1 MRTRTGKLVASAA
14 ALLGLTA
21 CGQSRAPELE
31 GPRESAARQLLLSTA
46 PVQQRF
52 AGLFEY
58 FSRGFVEHVIPTG
71 SQVRFPGAPS
81 VNGRSADD
89 LDGFARTGSL
99 LAAWVYSQR
108 EGHARWA
115 QMLRAGILSGVDP
128 HSSGYW
134 GNVGEYDQRIVE
146 ATDIARILWLTRTE
160 IWDQLSREQRQMISN
175 WLLTAATRRTPPD
188 NWMLFP
194 VVISV
199 VLVHLNAEVPATDL
213 LAKARAQFTDYKRYY
228 LDHGWFTDPPNGVD
242 FYNTWGIPY
251 DLFWIHWVD
260 PTFEP
265 DFIVTALRQSAELT
279 QHLISPQGIAIMGR
293 SICYRTA
300 VPVPLLAANLMGTEQ
315 FSSGRAVRGLD
326 VVWRYFVAHDSLR
339 GGALTQ
345 GYFGTDL
352 RWLDRYSG
360 AGSCHWGL
368 RSLVLAFMHPAND
381 PFWSAVEEPLPV
393 EVADYRLELPRLGWI
408 VEGRHETGEI
418 TITIPK
424 NPVDIVAAEP
434 YSWIRRAQDTFSRRP
449 HRPSNHEIKYES
461 RHYSSA
467 TPFPVQD

>member
-1 MRTRTGKLVASAA
+1 
-14 ALLGLTA
+14 LGLVA
-21 CGQSRAPELE
+21 CGQSRAPVSE
-31 GPRESAARQLLLSTA
+31 GPREIAVRQLLLSTA
-46 PVQQRF
+46 PAEQRYT
-52 AGLFEY
+52 GLFEY
-58 FSRGFVEHVIPTG
+58 FSQGFVEHVIPTG
-71 SQVRFPGAPS
+71 SQVRFAGARS
-81 VNGRSADD
+81 VNGRSTDD

-99 LAAWVYSQR
+99 LAAWVYSKR
-108 EGHARWA
+108 EGNARWA

-160 IWDQLSREQRQMISN
+160 IWEQLSHEQQQMISN
-175 WLLTAATRRTPPD
+175 WLLTAATRHTPPD

-199 VLVHLNAEVPATDL
+199 VLVNLHADVSAAEL
-213 LAKARAQFTDYKRYY
+213 LAKARAQFTDYRRYY

-242 FYNTWGIPY
+242 LYNTWGIPY
-251 DLFWIHWVD
+251 DLFWIHFVD

-265 DFIVTALRQSAELT
+265 DFIMTALHQSAELT
-279 QHLISPQGIAIMGR
+279 QHLISPQGIPIMGR

-300 VPVPLLAANLMGTEQ
+300 VPVPLLAANLMGTEY
-315 FSSGRAVRGLD
+315 FSSGRAVHGLD

-339 GGALTQ
+339 DGALTQ

-360 AGSCHWGL
+360 AGSCQWGL

-381 PFWSAVEEPLPV
+381 SFWNAVEEPLPV
-393 EVADYRLELPRLGWI
+393 EVSDYRLELPRLGWI
-408 VEGRHETGEI
+408 VEGRRESGEI
-418 TITIPK
+418 IITIPR
-424 NPVDIVAAEP
+424 NPVDIVEAEP
-434 YSWIRRAQDTFSRRP
+434 YSWLHRTQDSFSRSP
-449 HRPSNHEIKYES
+449 HRPSNHEIKYGS

-467 TPFPVQD
+467 TPFPLAN

>member
-1 MRTRTGKLVASAA
+1 
-14 ALLGLTA
+14 
-21 CGQSRAPELE
+21 
-31 GPRESAARQLLLSTA
+31 LLSTA
-46 PVQQRF
+46 PAEQRF

-58 FSRGFVEHVIPTG
+58 FSQGFVEHLTPTG
-71 SQVRFPGAPS
+71 SQVRFAGARS
-81 VNGRSADD
+81 VNGRTTDD

-108 EGHARWA
+108 EGNARWA

-128 HSSGYW
+128 HSPGYW
-134 GNVGEYDQRIVE
+134 GEVGAYDQRIVE

-160 IWDQLSREQRQMISN
+160 IWEQLSHEQRQMISS
-175 WLLTAATRRTPPD
+175 WLLTAATRPTPAD

-199 VLVHLNAEVPATDL
+199 VLVNLHADVPAAQL
-213 LAKARAQFTDYKRYY
+213 LAKARAQFTDYRRYY

-242 FYNTWGIPY
+242 LYNTWGIPY
-251 DLFWIHWVD
+251 DLFWIHFVD
-260 PTFEP
+260 PSFEP

-279 QHLISPQGIAIMGR
+279 EHLISPQGIPIMGR

-300 VPVPLLAANLMGTEQ
+300 VPVPLLAANLMGAEH
-315 FSSGRAVRGLD
+315 FPSGRAIHGLD

-339 GGALTQ
+339 DGALTQ
-345 GYFGTDL
+345 GYFGADL

-360 AGSCHWGL
+360 AGSCQWGL

-381 PFWSAVEEPLPV
+381 TFWNAVGEPLPV
-393 EVADYRLELPRLGWI
+393 EVSDYRLELPRLGWI
-408 VEGRHETGEI
+408 VEGRRESGEI
-418 TITIPK
+418 TITIPS
-424 NPVDIVAAEP
+424 NPVGIVEAEP
-434 YSWIRRAQDTFSRRP
+434 YSWLRRTQDSFSRSP
-449 HRPSNHEIKYES
+449 HRPSNHEIKYGS

-467 TPFPVQD
+467 RPFPLSD

>member
-1 MRTRTGKLVASAA
+1 MRIRTGRVVACATV
-14 ALLGLTA
+14 LLAPGA
-21 CGQSRAPELE
+21 CNRAPVLE
-31 GPRESAARQLLLSTA
+31 GPREAAVRQLLLSTA
-46 PVQQRF
+46 PVEQRF
-52 AGLFEY
+52 TGLFEY
-58 FSRGFVEHVIPTG
+58 FSQGFVDHVSSDG
-71 SQVRFPGAPS
+71 SRVRFAGARS
-81 VNGRSADD
+81 VNGRAVDD

-115 QMLRAGILSGVDP
+115 QMLRKGLLSGVDP

-134 GNVGEYDQRIVE
+134 GEVGEDQRIVE
-146 ATDIARILWLTRTE
+146 ATDIARIVWLTRAE
-160 IWDQLSREQRQMISN
+160 IWDQLDAGQRKMISH
-175 WLLTAATRRTPPD
+175 WLLRAATQRTPRD

-194 VVISV
+194 VVISE
-199 VLVHLNAEVPATDL
+199 VLLHLNADVPAAEL

-228 LDHGWFTDPPNGVD
+228 LDYGWFTDPPNGVD

-260 PTFEP
+260 PGFDP
-265 DFIVTALRQSAELT
+265 DFIVAALHQSAELT
-279 QHLISPQGIAIMGR
+279 QHLISPQGIPIMGR

-300 VPVPLLAANLMGTEQ
+300 IPVPLLAANLLGAEHY
-315 FSSGRAVRGLD
+315 SSGRAVHGMD

-345 GYFGTDL
+345 GYFGADL
-352 RWLDRYSG
+352 RWLDKYSG
-360 AGSCHWGL
+360 ASSCHWGL
-368 RSLVLAFMHPAND
+368 RSLVLAFLHPVGD
-381 PFWSAVEEPLPV
+381 PFWNAAAEPLPV
-393 EVADYRLELPRLGWI
+393 EVADYRLDLPRLGWI
-408 VEGRHETGEI
+408 VEGRQESGEI

-424 NPVDIVAAEP
+424 NPVDVVEADP
-434 YSWIRRAQDTFSRRP
+434 YSWIRQAQDAFSRRP

-467 TPFPVQD
+467 KPFPLMDLGT